1 MILTYK
7 YRLYPTADQQSVMNE
22 ILWAGCWLY
31 NRALDYRRKRWYES
45 RHTVTYYEQA
55 AMWRDW
61 RNEQPDDGKSQ
72 SDLLKKNRRFF
83 HNPLRLLNMTAG
95 QQLLR
100 RLDSAY
106 RAFFKGQRGKP
117 RFKRAERFNSIN
129 FKPGDG
135 ANLKDRK
142 LYLQNVGL
150 VRVRWHRELPEEGK
164 LKNIILLRK
173 PSGWY
178 VLLQVDVQLPPAT
191 AKEQPDRLLHT
202 DPKPEPHPGKT
213 VGIDVGI
220 HHALALSDGTIID
233 SPRHLE
239 QSLKKLRVLQRTV
252 ARRKKGSRRWW
263 KAVRQLQR
271 QQEHIAYQRRDW
283 WHKVTTWLIENYG
296 AIVLEDLNLNFM
308 LRNGKL
314 ARAAHDVSIGIF
326 RNLLDYKAVRAGVE
340 VIAVDPKH
348 TSQVCHACG
357 CIVEKKLS
365 ERVHACPHCG
375 FTVDRDVNAALNI
388 LSRAGR
394 ARQALT

>member
-1 MILTYK
+1 MILSYK
-7 YRLYPTADQQSVMNE
+7 HRLYPTADQEAVMQE
-22 ILWAGCWLY
+22 ILWAGSWLY
-31 NRALDYRRKRWYES
+31 NRAIAYRRKCWRES
-45 RHTVTYYEQA
+45 RRTVTYYEQA

-61 RNEQPDDGKSQ
+61 RNEQADDGKSQ

-95 QQLLR
+95 QQQLR

-142 LYLQNVGL
+142 LYLQKVGL

-178 VLLQVDVQLPPAT
+178 VLLQIKLP
-191 AKEQPDRLLHT
+191 
-202 DPKPEPHPGKT
+202 DPEPEPHAGKA

-233 SPRHLE
+233 SPRYLE

-252 ARRKKGSRRWW
+252 SRRRKGSRRWW
-263 KAVRQLQR
+263 QAVWQVQR
-271 QQEHIAYQRRDW
+271 QQEHIANQRRDW
-283 WHKVTTWLIENYG
+283 WHKVTAGLIENYG
-296 AIVLEDLNLNFM
+296 VIALEDLNLNFM
-308 LRNGKL
+308 LRNGSL

-326 RNLLDYKAVRAGVE
+326 RDLLDYKAVRAGVE
-340 VIAVDPKH
+340 VVTVDPKH
-348 TSQVCHACG
+348 TSQLCHACG
-357 CIVEKKLS
+357 WIVEKKLS

-394 ARQALT
+394 ARQALTWPVGASVA